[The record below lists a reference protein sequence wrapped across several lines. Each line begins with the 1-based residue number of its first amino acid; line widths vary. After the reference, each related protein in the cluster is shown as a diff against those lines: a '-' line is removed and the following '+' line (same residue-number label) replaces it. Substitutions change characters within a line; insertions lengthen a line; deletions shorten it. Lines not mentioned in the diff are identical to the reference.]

1 MLCWELP
8 RTCQALDELGGLEQE
23 QGSTPGS
30 WLQVAGLDSGLGAV
44 GKEQRRATVCHHA
57 ERQDVSSCP
66 LPRSGGGPGHRMGT
80 RLRVVCPKM
89 RQLPLLRCICVVP
102 QFPP

>member
-8 RTCQALDELGGLEQE
+8 GTCQALGELGGLEQE

-30 WLQVAGLDSGLGAV
+30 WLRVAGLDLGLGAV
-44 GKEQRRATVCHHA
+44 GEEQRRATVCHHT

-66 LPRSGGGPGHRMGT
+66 LPRSGGGLGTGWGHSSGS
-80 RLRVVCPKM
+80 
-89 RQLPLLRCICVVP
+89 CVLK
-102 QFPP
+102 